1 MVRVRKQVQ
10 VLSNQLED
18 ERQSTRKNRDRL
30 TQLTETMSQ
39 QADVIEHLKSEITS
53 REGEILAGKQQINK
67 LSMLLSQRKSDMI

>member
-10 VLSNQLED
+10 VLSNQD
-18 ERQSTRKNRDRL
+18 ERKSTRKNRDRL

>member
-18 ERQSTRKNRDRL
+18 ERKSTRKNRDRL
-30 TQLTETMSQ
+30 TQLTEAMSQ
-39 QADVIEHLKSEITS
+39 QEDVIEHLKSEITS

-67 LSMLLSQRKSDMI
+67 LSMLLSQRKSDMV

>member
-18 ERQSTRKNRDRL
+18 ERKSTRKNRDRL

-39 QADVIEHLKSEITS
+39 QSDVIEHLKSEITS